1 MDGEIYA
8 VRAKP
13 RSQRH
18 SRNGFPKRSEE
29 NLLTTKKE
37 EKGMAKTFDELMK
50 QYGHTKIGAADMALG
65 RDNPGALETI
75 LKERQNWANATTQEE
90 KTAAHNR
97 AENIRK
103 AYGSYSGAA
112 DGMQGKYSPTYVKP
126 NKAAENSNV
135 DALFNKFN
143 EAYKNPAPTWTPRY
157 EAEIQGL
164 LSDISNRKGFSYDMN
179 EDPMYQQYRDQYIR
193 EGKRAMKDTA
203 AQTAALTGGY
213 GSTYGAIAAQ
223 QGYDN
228 YLVALNDRVPQ
239 LEQMAYG
246 RYTDEL
252 ADKYNQLGAYQ
263 TEENRLYGQYMDAL
277 GQHNTDRNF
286 AFGSMQ
292 AAMSQNNYENEFDR
306 NLFESDRS
314 YGLTEEQ
321 WNFQQQQQ
329 AIENALSTGD
339 YSKLK
344 ELGFDTSYLKYMQDM
359 EKAQAALTLQQ
370 KQLAMA
376 GTSSSGNG
384 GRRSSGGSTSKSKA
398 KTKTKTSSAPTG
410 SGGSSGSTTGAN
422 GYNQLLAL
430 YRLHGNS
437 TMFNTLASQL
447 IQKGKVSEAEYN
459 KLKQQIDAG
468 RLKSNSTKG
477 LLR

>member
-1 MDGEIYA
+1 ME
-8 VRAKP
+8 
-13 RSQRH
+13 
-18 SRNGFPKRSEE
+18 
-29 NLLTTKKE
+29 
-37 EKGMAKTFDELMK
+37 
-50 QYGHTKIGAADMALG
+50 QYGNTKISSADLALG
-65 RDNPGALETI
+65 RNNPGALETI
-75 LKERQNWANATTQEE
+75 LKERQNWANATTPEE
-90 KTAAHNR
+90 KTTAHNR
-97 AENIRK
+97 ADNIRN
-103 AYGSYSGAA
+103 AYGNYSGGA
-112 DGMQGKYSPTYVKP
+112 DGMKGQYSPTYVKP

-157 EAEIQGL
+157 EAEIQGI

-179 EDPMYQQYRDQYIR
+179 EDPIYQQYRDQYVR
-193 EGKRAMKDTA
+193 EGQRAMKDTA

-228 YLVALNDRVPQ
+228 YLAGLNDRVPQ

-277 GQHNTDRNF
+277 GQYNTDRNF

-292 AAMSQNNYENEFDR
+292 AAMDQNNHENEFDR
-306 NLFESDRS
+306 SLFESDRN

-321 WNFQQQQQ
+321 WKFQQQQQ

-339 YSKLK
+339 YSKLQ
-344 ELGFDTSYLKYMQDM
+344 ELGFDISYLKYMQDM

-376 GTSSSGNG
+376 GRT
-384 GRRSSGGSTSKSKA
+384 SGGSKSKS
-398 KTKTKTSSAPTG
+398 KTKTKTKTETTGKPTADG
-410 SGGSSGSTTGAN
+410 GSTTSAN

-430 YRLHGNS
+430 YKLHGNS

>member
-1 MDGEIYA
+1 
-8 VRAKP
+8 
-13 RSQRH
+13 
-18 SRNGFPKRSEE
+18 
-29 NLLTTKKE
+29 
-37 EKGMAKTFDELMK
+37 MAKSFEELMEL
-50 QYGHTKIGAADMALG
+50 YGSNKIGNADMALG

-75 LKERQNWANATTQEE
+75 LKERQNWATATTQEE

-179 EDPMYQQYRDQYIR
+179 EDKMYQQYRDQYIR
-193 EGKRAMKDTA
+193 EGKRAMEDTA

-228 YLVALNDRVPQ
+228 YLAALNDRVPQ

-277 GQHNTDRNF
+277 GQYNTDRNF
-286 AFGSMQ
+286 AYNSMQ
-292 AAMSQNNYENEFDR
+292 QAMSQNNYENEFDR

-344 ELGFDTSYLKYMQDM
+344 ELGFDISYLKYMQDM

-376 GTSSSGNG
+376 GRTSGGSSG

>member
-1 MDGEIYA
+1 
-8 VRAKP
+8 
-13 RSQRH
+13 
-18 SRNGFPKRSEE
+18 
-29 NLLTTKKE
+29 
-37 EKGMAKTFDELMK
+37 MAKSFEELMEL
-50 QYGHTKIGAADMALG
+50 YGSNKIGNADMALG
-65 RDNPGALETI
+65 RNNPGALETI

-103 AYGSYSGAA
+103 AYGSYSGGG
-112 DGMQGKYSPTYVKP
+112 DGMKGQYSPTYVKP

-164 LSDISNRKGFSYDMN
+164 LSDISNRKGFSYNMN
-179 EDPMYQQYRDQYIR
+179 EDPMYQQYRDQYVR
-193 EGKRAMKDTA
+193 EGQRAMKDTA

-228 YLVALNDRVPQ
+228 YLAGLNDRVPQ

-263 TEENRLYGQYMDAL
+263 AEENRLYGQYMDAL
-277 GQHNTDRNF
+277 GQYNTDRNF

-292 AAMSQNNYENEFDR
+292 AAMDQNNHENEFDR
-306 NLFESDRS
+306 SLFESDRN

-321 WNFQQQQQ
+321 WKFQQQQQ

-344 ELGFDTSYLKYMQDM
+344 ELGFDISYLKYMQDM

-376 GTSSSGNG
+376 G
-384 GRRSSGGSTSKSKA
+384 RASGGSKSKS
-398 KTKTKTSSAPTG
+398 KTKTKTKTKTESTGKPTVDG
-410 SGGSSGSTTGAN
+410 DSGSTTGAN

>member
-1 MDGEIYA
+1 
-8 VRAKP
+8 
-13 RSQRH
+13 
-18 SRNGFPKRSEE
+18 
-29 NLLTTKKE
+29 
-37 EKGMAKTFDELMK
+37 MAKSFEELMEL
-50 QYGHTKIGAADMALG
+50 YGSNKIGNADMALG
-65 RDNPGALETI
+65 RNNPGALETI

-103 AYGSYSGAA
+103 AYGSYSGGG
-112 DGMQGKYSPTYVKP
+112 DGMKGQYSPTYVKP

-143 EAYKNPAPTWTPRY
+143 EAYKNHAPTWTPRY

-179 EDPMYQQYRDQYIR
+179 EDKMYQQYRDQYIR
-193 EGKRAMKDTA
+193 EGQRAMKDTA

-228 YLVALNDRVPQ
+228 YLAALNDRVPQ

-277 GQHNTDRNF
+277 GQYNTDRSF

-292 AAMSQNNYENEFDR
+292 AAMDQNNHENEFDR
-306 NLFESDRS
+306 SLFESDRN

-321 WNFQQQQQ
+321 WKFQQQQQ

-344 ELGFDTSYLKYMQDM
+344 ELGFDISYLKYMQDM

-376 GTSSSGNG
+376 GRTSGS
-384 GRRSSGGSTSKSKA
+384 SSGGSKSKS
-398 KTKTKTSSAPTG
+398 KTKTKTKTESTSKPTVDG
-410 SGGSSGSTTGAN
+410 DSGSTTGAN

>member
-1 MDGEIYA
+1 
-8 VRAKP
+8 
-13 RSQRH
+13 
-18 SRNGFPKRSEE
+18 
-29 NLLTTKKE
+29 
-37 EKGMAKTFDELMK
+37 MAKSFEELMEL
-50 QYGHTKIGAADMALG
+50 YGSNKIGNADMALG
-65 RDNPGALETI
+65 RNNPGALETI

-179 EDPMYQQYRDQYIR
+179 EDQMYQQYRDQYIR

-228 YLVALNDRVPQ
+228 YLAGLNDRVPQ

-277 GQHNTDRNF
+277 GQYNTDRNF

-292 AAMSQNNYENEFDR
+292 AAMDQNNHENEFDR
-306 NLFESDRS
+306 SLFESDRN

-321 WNFQQQQQ
+321 WKFQQQQQ

-344 ELGFDTSYLKYMQDM
+344 ELGFDISYLKYMQDM

-376 GTSSSGNG
+376 GRT
-384 GRRSSGGSTSKSKA
+384 
-398 KTKTKTSSAPTG
+398 
-410 SGGSSGSTTGAN
+410 SGGSSGGGKKSKKKVDNSGGGGDNDNNNNTNNQGGTPTKTTNGYTALILNYKLFGDSKNFEKKVNELYAN
-422 GYNQLLAL
+422 GSVTDADYEK
-430 YRLHGNS
+430 
-437 TMFNTLASQL
+437 F
-447 IQKGKVSEAEYN
+447 
-459 KLKQQIDAG
+459 LKNRSKWGDE
-468 RLKSNSTKG
+468 KEKKPKTKWV
-477 LLR
+477 

>member
-1 MDGEIYA
+1 
-8 VRAKP
+8 
-13 RSQRH
+13 
-18 SRNGFPKRSEE
+18 
-29 NLLTTKKE
+29 
-37 EKGMAKTFDELMK
+37 MAKSFEELMEL
-50 QYGHTKIGAADMALG
+50 YGSNKIGNADMALG
-65 RDNPGALETI
+65 RNNPGALETI

-103 AYGSYSGAA
+103 AYGSYSGGG
-112 DGMQGKYSPTYVKP
+112 DGMKGQYSPTYVKP

-157 EAEIQGL
+157 EAEIQGI
-164 LSDISNRKGFSYDMN
+164 LSDISNRKGFSYK
-179 EDPMYQQYRDQYIR
+179 MYQQYRDQYIR
-193 EGKRAMKDTA
+193 EGQRAMKDTA

-228 YLVALNDRVPQ
+228 YLAALNDRVPQ

-277 GQHNTDRNF
+277 GQYNTDRNF
-286 AFGSMQ
+286 AFNSMQ
-292 AAMSQNNYENEFDR
+292 QAMSQNNYENEFDR

-321 WNFQQQQQ
+321 WKFQQQQQ

-359 EKAQAALTLQQ
+359 EKAQAALMLQQ

-376 GTSSSGNG
+376 GSGSGGSSG
-384 GRRSSGGSTSKSKA
+384 GRSSSGGSKSKSK
-398 KTKTKTSSAPTG
+398 KKTRTKTESTGKPTVDG
-410 SGGSSGSTTGAN
+410 DSGSTTGAN

>member
-1 MDGEIYA
+1 
-8 VRAKP
+8 
-13 RSQRH
+13 
-18 SRNGFPKRSEE
+18 
-29 NLLTTKKE
+29 
-37 EKGMAKTFDELMK
+37 MAKSFEELMEL
-50 QYGHTKIGAADMALG
+50 YGSNKIGNADMALG
-65 RDNPGALETI
+65 RNNPGALETI

-103 AYGSYSGAA
+103 AYGSYSGGG
-112 DGMQGKYSPTYVKP
+112 DGMKGQYSPTYVKP

-164 LSDISNRKGFSYDMN
+164 LSDISNRKGFSYNMN
-179 EDPMYQQYRDQYIR
+179 EDKMYQQYRDQYIR
-193 EGKRAMKDTA
+193 EGQRAMKDTA

-228 YLVALNDRVPQ
+228 YLAALNDRVPQ

-277 GQHNTDRNF
+277 GQYNTDRNF

-292 AAMSQNNYENEFDR
+292 AAMDQNNHENEFDR
-306 NLFESDRS
+306 SLFESDRN

-321 WNFQQQQQ
+321 WKFQQQQQ

-376 GTSSSGNG
+376 GTSSGGNG

-410 SGGSSGSTTGAN
+410 SGGSSGSTSAN

-468 RLKSNSTKG
+468 VLKSNSAKG

>member
-1 MDGEIYA
+1 
-8 VRAKP
+8 
-13 RSQRH
+13 
-18 SRNGFPKRSEE
+18 
-29 NLLTTKKE
+29 
-37 EKGMAKTFDELMK
+37 MAKSFEELMEL
-50 QYGHTKIGAADMALG
+50 YGSNKIGNADMALG
-65 RDNPGALETI
+65 RNNPGALETI

-97 AENIRK
+97 ADNMRI
-103 AYGSYSGAA
+103 AYGKYSGGA

-164 LSDISNRKGFSYDMN
+164 LSDISNRKGFSYNMN
-179 EDPMYQQYRDQYIR
+179 EDKMYQQYRGQYIR
-193 EGKRAMKDTA
+193 EGKRAMEDTA

-228 YLVALNDRVPQ
+228 YLAALNDRVPQ

-277 GQHNTDRNF
+277 GQYNTDRNF

-292 AAMSQNNYENEFDR
+292 AAMDQNNHENEFDR
-306 NLFESDRS
+306 SLFESDRS

-321 WNFQQQQQ
+321 WKFQQQQQ

-344 ELGFDTSYLKYMQDM
+344 ELGFDISYLKYMQDM

-398 KTKTKTSSAPTG
+398 KTKTSSAPTG
-410 SGGSSGSTTGAN
+410 SGGSSGSTSAN

>member
-1 MDGEIYA
+1 
-8 VRAKP
+8 
-13 RSQRH
+13 
-18 SRNGFPKRSEE
+18 
-29 NLLTTKKE
+29 
-37 EKGMAKTFDELMK
+37 MAKSFEELME
-50 QYGHTKIGAADMALG
+50 QYGNTKISSADLALG
-65 RDNPGALETI
+65 RNNPGALETI

-103 AYGSYSGAA
+103 AYGSYSGGG
-112 DGMQGKYSPTYVKP
+112 DGMKGQYSPTYVKP

-164 LSDISNRKGFSYDMN
+164 LSDISNRKGFSYNMN
-179 EDPMYQQYRDQYIR
+179 EDPIYQQYRDQYVR
-193 EGKRAMKDTA
+193 EGQRAMKDTV

-228 YLVALNDRVPQ
+228 YLAGLNDVVPQ
-239 LEQMAYG
+239 LEQQAYG

-277 GQHNTDRNF
+277 GQYNTDRNF

-292 AAMSQNNYENEFDR
+292 AAMDQNNYENEFDR
-306 NLFESDRS
+306 NLFESDRN

-321 WNFQQQQQ
+321 WKFQQQQQ

-376 GTSSSGNG
+376 GSTSSGSSGRSSSG
-384 GRRSSGGSTSKSKA
+384 RSSSGGSKSKS
-398 KTKTKTSSAPTG
+398 KTKTKTE
-410 SGGSSGSTTGAN
+410 TTGKPTADGGGTTSAN

-430 YRLHGNS
+430 YKLHGNS

>member
-1 MDGEIYA
+1 
-8 VRAKP
+8 
-13 RSQRH
+13 
-18 SRNGFPKRSEE
+18 
-29 NLLTTKKE
+29 
-37 EKGMAKTFDELMK
+37 MAKSFEELMEL
-50 QYGHTKIGAADMALG
+50 YGSNKIGNADMALG
-65 RDNPGALETI
+65 RNNPGALETI

-103 AYGSYSGAA
+103 AYGSYSGGG
-112 DGMQGKYSPTYVKP
+112 DGMKGQYSPTYVKP

-164 LSDISNRKGFSYDMN
+164 LSDISNRKGFSYNMN

-193 EGKRAMKDTA
+193 EGQRATKDTA

-213 GSTYGAIAAQ
+213 GSTYGAIAVQ

-228 YLVALNDRVPQ
+228 YLAGLNDRVPQ

-277 GQHNTDRNF
+277 GQYNTDRNF

-292 AAMSQNNYENEFDR
+292 AAMDQNNYENEFDR
-306 NLFESDRS
+306 NLFESDRN

-321 WNFQQQQQ
+321 WKFQQQQQ

-344 ELGFDTSYLKYMQDM
+344 ELGFDISYLKYMQDM

-376 GTSSSGNG
+376 GSTSSGSSGRSSSG
-384 GRRSSGGSTSKSKA
+384 RSSSGGSKSKSKS
-398 KTKTKTSSAPTG
+398 KTKTKTESTGKPTVDG
-410 SGGSSGSTTGAN
+410 DSGSTTSAN

>member
-1 MDGEIYA
+1 
-8 VRAKP
+8 
-13 RSQRH
+13 
-18 SRNGFPKRSEE
+18 
-29 NLLTTKKE
+29 
-37 EKGMAKTFDELMK
+37 MAKSFEELMEL
-50 QYGHTKIGAADMALG
+50 YGSNKIGNADMALG
-65 RDNPGALETI
+65 RNNPGALETI

-103 AYGSYSGAA
+103 AYGSYSGGG
-112 DGMQGKYSPTYVKP
+112 DGMKGQYSPTYVKP

-164 LSDISNRKGFSYDMN
+164 LSDISNRKGFSYNMN

-193 EGKRAMKDTA
+193 EGQRAMKDTA

-228 YLVALNDRVPQ
+228 YLAGLNDVVPQ
-239 LEQMAYG
+239 LEQQAYG

-277 GQHNTDRNF
+277 GQYNTDRNF

-292 AAMSQNNYENEFDR
+292 AAMDQNNHENEFDR
-306 NLFESDRS
+306 SLFESDRN

-321 WNFQQQQQ
+321 WKFQQQQQ

-344 ELGFDTSYLKYMQDM
+344 ELGFDISYLKYMQDM

-376 GTSSSGNG
+376 GSGSGSSGKSSKKKV
-384 GRRSSGGSTSKSKA
+384 SSGGGNDNNNSNNNNNSQGGTPA
-398 KTKTKTSSAPTG
+398 KTTNGYTMLAMNYKLYGDSKNFEKKVNELY
-410 SGGSSGSTTGAN
+410 AN
-422 GYNQLLAL
+422 GSVTDADYEKFLKNRSKL
-430 YRLHGNS
+430 GDGKEKNPN
-437 TMFNTLASQL
+437 F
-447 IQKGKVSEAEYN
+447 KGF
-459 KLKQQIDAG
+459 
-468 RLKSNSTKG
+468 
-477 LLR
+477 

>member
-1 MDGEIYA
+1 
-8 VRAKP
+8 
-13 RSQRH
+13 
-18 SRNGFPKRSEE
+18 
-29 NLLTTKKE
+29 
-37 EKGMAKTFDELMK
+37 MAKSFEELMDL
-50 QYGHTKIGAADMALG
+50 YGNNKIGNADMALG
-65 RDNPGALETI
+65 RNNPGALESI
-75 LKERQNWANATTQEE
+75 LKERQNWANATTKEE

-97 AENIRK
+97 AENIRS
-103 AYGSYSGAA
+103 AYGQYSGGV
-112 DGMQGKYSPTYVKP
+112 DGMEGKYNPTYVKP

-143 EAYKNPAPTWTPRY
+143 EVYKNPAPTWTPRY

-179 EDPMYQQYRDQYIR
+179 EDKMYQQYRDQYIR
-193 EGKRAMKDTA
+193 EGQRAMKDTA
-203 AQTAALTGGY
+203 MQTAALTGGY

-223 QGYDN
+223 QSYDN
-228 YLVALNDRVPQ
+228 YLAGLNDVVPQ
-239 LEQMAYG
+239 LEQQAYG

-252 ADKYNQLGAYQ
+252 ANKYNQLGAYQ

-277 GQHNTDRNF
+277 GQYNTDRNF

-292 AAMSQNNYENEFDR
+292 AAMDQNNYENEFDR
-306 NLFESDRS
+306 NLFESDRN

-321 WNFQQQQQ
+321 WKFQQQQQ

-376 GTSSSGNG
+376 GSGSSGKSSSG
-384 GRRSSGGSTSKSKA
+384 SSES
-398 KTKTKTSSAPTG
+398 KTKTKTKTETTDKPTADG
-410 SGGSSGSTTGAN
+410 DSGSTTSAN

-437 TMFNTLASQL
+437 TMFNTLASHL
-447 IQKGKVSEAEYN
+447 IQRGKVSEAEYN

>member
-1 MDGEIYA
+1 
-8 VRAKP
+8 
-13 RSQRH
+13 
-18 SRNGFPKRSEE
+18 
-29 NLLTTKKE
+29 
-37 EKGMAKTFDELMK
+37 MAKSFEELMEL
-50 QYGHTKIGAADMALG
+50 YGSNKIGNADMALG
-65 RDNPGALETI
+65 RNNPGALETI

-103 AYGSYSGAA
+103 AYGSYSGGG
-112 DGMQGKYSPTYVKP
+112 DGMKGQYSPTYVKP

-157 EAEIQGL
+157 EAEIQGI

-179 EDPMYQQYRDQYIR
+179 EDKMYQQYRDQYIR
-193 EGKRAMKDTA
+193 EGKRAMEDTA

-213 GSTYGAIAAQ
+213 GSTYGVAAAQ

-228 YLVALNDRVPQ
+228 YLAGLNNMVPQ
-239 LEQMAYG
+239 LEQRAYG

-263 TEENRLYGQYMDAL
+263 TEENRLYGQYLDAL

-306 NLFESDRS
+306 NLFESDRN

-321 WNFQQQQQ
+321 WKFQQQQQ
-329 AIENALSTGD
+329 EIENALSTGD

-344 ELGFDTSYLKYMQDM
+344 ELGFDTNYLKYMQDM

-376 GTSSSGNG
+376 GTSSGGNG

-410 SGGSSGSTTGAN
+410 SGGSSGSTSAN

>member
-1 MDGEIYA
+1 
-8 VRAKP
+8 
-13 RSQRH
+13 
-18 SRNGFPKRSEE
+18 
-29 NLLTTKKE
+29 
-37 EKGMAKTFDELMK
+37 MAKSFEELMEL
-50 QYGHTKIGAADMALG
+50 YGSNKIGNADMALG
-65 RDNPGALETI
+65 RNNPGALETI
-75 LKERQNWANATTQEE
+75 LKERQNWANATTPEE
-90 KTAAHNR
+90 KNVAHNR

-103 AYGSYSGAA
+103 AYGSYSGGG
-112 DGMQGKYSPTYVKP
+112 DGMKGQYSPTYVKP

-157 EAEIQGL
+157 EAEIQGI

-179 EDPMYQQYRDQYIR
+179 EDKMYQQYRDQYIR
-193 EGKRAMKDTA
+193 EGQRVMKDTE

-228 YLVALNDRVPQ
+228 YLAGLNDVVPQ
-239 LEQMAYG
+239 LEQQAYG

-277 GQHNTDRNF
+277 GQYNTDRNF

-292 AAMSQNNYENEFDR
+292 QAMSQNNYENEFDR
-306 NLFESDRS
+306 SLFESDRN

-321 WNFQQQQQ
+321 WKFQQQQQ

-344 ELGFDTSYLKYMQDM
+344 ELGFDISYLKYMQDM

-376 GTSSSGNG
+376 GTSSGG
-384 GRRSSGGSTSKSKA
+384 GRSGGGKKSK
-398 KTKTKTSSAPTG
+398 KKVDKDKDLPEQTLTVTNRDN
-410 SGGSSGSTTGAN
+410 GAAFYVP
-422 GYNQLLAL
+422 GLRWVSYAELDEQVKKGTVKEVVD
-430 YRLHGNS
+430 GN
-437 TMFNTLASQL
+437 
-447 IQKGKVSEAEYN
+447 KVSYR
-459 KLKQQIDAG
+459 KVW
-468 RLKSNSTKG
+468 
-477 LLR
+477 

>member
-1 MDGEIYA
+1 
-8 VRAKP
+8 
-13 RSQRH
+13 
-18 SRNGFPKRSEE
+18 
-29 NLLTTKKE
+29 
-37 EKGMAKTFDELMK
+37 MAKSFEELMEL
-50 QYGHTKIGAADMALG
+50 YGSNKIGNADMALG
-65 RDNPGALETI
+65 RNNPGALETI

-97 AENIRK
+97 ADNMRI
-103 AYGSYSGAA
+103 AYGKYSGGA

-164 LSDISNRKGFSYDMN
+164 LSDISNRKGFSYNMN
-179 EDPMYQQYRDQYIR
+179 EDKMYQQYRGQYIR
-193 EGKRAMKDTA
+193 EGKRAMEDTA

-228 YLVALNDRVPQ
+228 YLAALNDRVPQ

-277 GQHNTDRNF
+277 GQYNTDRNF

-292 AAMSQNNYENEFDR
+292 AAMDQNNHENEFDR
-306 NLFESDRS
+306 SLFESDRS

-321 WNFQQQQQ
+321 WKFQQQQQ

-344 ELGFDTSYLKYMQDM
+344 ELGFDISYLKYMQDM

-384 GRRSSGGSTSKSKA
+384 GRRSSGGSTSIS

-410 SGGSSGSTTGAN
+410 SGGSSGSTSAN

>member
-1 MDGEIYA
+1 
-8 VRAKP
+8 
-13 RSQRH
+13 
-18 SRNGFPKRSEE
+18 
-29 NLLTTKKE
+29 
-37 EKGMAKTFDELMK
+37 MAKTFDELMK

-112 DGMQGKYSPTYVKP
+112 DGMKGKYSPTYVKP
-126 NKAAENSNV
+126 SGAAENSNV

-157 EAEIQGL
+157 EAEIQGI

-179 EDPMYQQYRDQYIR
+179 EDKMYQQYRDQYIR
-193 EGKRAMKDTA
+193 EGQRAMKDTA

-213 GSTYGAIAAQ
+213 GSSYGAIAAQ

-228 YLVALNDRVPQ
+228 YLEGLNDRVPQ
-239 LEQMAYG
+239 MEQMAYG
-246 RYTDEL
+246 RYMDDL

-263 TEENRLYGQYMDAL
+263 AEENRLYGQYLDAL

-292 AAMSQNNYENEFDR
+292 AAMGQNNYENEFNR
-306 NLFESDRS
+306 NLYESDRD

-321 WNFQQQQQ
+321 WKFQQEQA
-329 AIENALSTGD
+329 AIENALATGD

-344 ELGFDTSYLKYMQDM
+344 AMGFDISYLKYMQDL

-370 KQLAMA
+370 KQLTAA
-376 GTSSSGNG
+376 GG
-384 GRRSSGGSTSKSKA
+384 GRSGGGRSGGRTSGGNKSKSKK
-398 KTKTKTSSAPTG
+398 KTEKETVKPTVE
-410 SGGSSGSTTGAN
+410 TRNVN
-422 GYNQLLAL
+422 GYNQLMAL
-430 YRLHGNS
+430 YRMHGNS

-447 IQKGKVSEAEYN
+447 IQNGKVSEEEYN
-459 KLKQQIDAG
+459 KLKRQIEAG
-468 RLKSNSTKG
+468 TLKSNRTKG

>member
-1 MDGEIYA
+1 
-8 VRAKP
+8 
-13 RSQRH
+13 
-18 SRNGFPKRSEE
+18 
-29 NLLTTKKE
+29 
-37 EKGMAKTFDELMK
+37 MAKSFEELMEL
-50 QYGHTKIGAADMALG
+50 YGSNKIGNADMALG
-65 RDNPGALETI
+65 RNNPGALETI

-103 AYGSYSGAA
+103 AYGSYSGGG
-112 DGMQGKYSPTYVKP
+112 DGMKGQYSPTYVKP

-164 LSDISNRKGFSYDMN
+164 LSDISNRKGFSYNMN

-228 YLVALNDRVPQ
+228 YLAGLNDRVPQ

-277 GQHNTDRNF
+277 GQYNTDRNF

-292 AAMSQNNYENEFDR
+292 AAMDQNNHENEFDR
-306 NLFESDRS
+306 NLFESDRN

-321 WNFQQQQQ
+321 WKFQQQQQ

-344 ELGFDTSYLKYMQDM
+344 ELGFDISYLKYMQDM

-370 KQLAMA
+370 KQIAAA
-376 GTSSSGNG
+376 GG
-384 GRRSSGGSTSKSKA
+384 
-398 KTKTKTSSAPTG
+398 G
-410 SGGSSGSTTGAN
+410 SGGGKKSKKKVDKDKDLPEQTLTVTNRDNGAAFYVP
-422 GYNQLLAL
+422 GLRWVSYAELDEKVKKGTVKEVVD
-430 YRLHGNS
+430 GN
-437 TMFNTLASQL
+437 
-447 IQKGKVSEAEYN
+447 KVSYR
-459 KLKQQIDAG
+459 KVW
-468 RLKSNSTKG
+468 
-477 LLR
+477 

>member
-1 MDGEIYA
+1 
-8 VRAKP
+8 
-13 RSQRH
+13 
-18 SRNGFPKRSEE
+18 
-29 NLLTTKKE
+29 
-37 EKGMAKTFDELMK
+37 MAKTFDELMK

-97 AENIRK
+97 ADNMRI
-103 AYGSYSGAA
+103 AYGKYSGGA
-112 DGMQGKYSPTYVKP
+112 DGMKGKYSPTYVKP

-143 EAYKNPAPTWTPRY
+143 EAYKNPAPTWTPKY
-157 EAEIQGL
+157 EAEIQGI

-179 EDPMYQQYRDQYIR
+179 EDKMYQQYRDQYIR
-193 EGKRAMKDTA
+193 EGQRAMEDTA

-228 YLVALNDRVPQ
+228 YLAGLNDRVPQ

-277 GQHNTDRNF
+277 GQYNTDRNF
-286 AFGSMQ
+286 AFNSMQ
-292 AAMSQNNYENEFDR
+292 QAMSQNNYENEFDR

-321 WNFQQQQQ
+321 WKFQQQQQ

-344 ELGFDTSYLKYMQDM
+344 ELGFDISYLKYMQDM
-359 EKAQAALTLQQ
+359 EKAQAALMLQQ

-376 GTSSSGNG
+376 GRT
-384 GRRSSGGSTSKSKA
+384 
-398 KTKTKTSSAPTG
+398 
-410 SGGSSGSTTGAN
+410 SGGSSGGGKKSKKKVDNSGGGGDNDNNNNTNNQGGTPTKTTN
-422 GYNQLLAL
+422 GYTAL
-430 YRLHGNS
+430 ILNYKLFGDSKN
-437 TMFNTLASQL
+437 FDKKVDELYASGSVTDADYEKFL
-447 IQKGKVSEAEYN
+447 KNRSKWGDGKE
-459 KLKQQIDAG
+459 KKP
-468 RLKSNSTKG
+468 KTKWV
-477 LLR
+477 

>member
-1 MDGEIYA
+1 
-8 VRAKP
+8 
-13 RSQRH
+13 
-18 SRNGFPKRSEE
+18 
-29 NLLTTKKE
+29 
-37 EKGMAKTFDELMK
+37 MAKTFDELMK

-103 AYGSYSGAA
+103 AYGSYSGGG
-112 DGMQGKYSPTYVKP
+112 DGMKGQYSPTYVKP

-157 EAEIQGL
+157 EAEIQGI

-179 EDPMYQQYRDQYIR
+179 EDKMYQQYRDQYIR
-193 EGKRAMKDTA
+193 EGQRAMKDTA

-228 YLVALNDRVPQ
+228 YLAGLNDRVPQ

-277 GQHNTDRNF
+277 GQYNTDRNF

-292 AAMSQNNYENEFDR
+292 AAMDQNNHENEFDR
-306 NLFESDRS
+306 SLFESDRN

-321 WNFQQQQQ
+321 WKFQQQQQ

-344 ELGFDTSYLKYMQDM
+344 ELGFDISYLKYMQDM
-359 EKAQAALTLQQ
+359 EKAQAALMLQQ

-376 GTSSSGNG
+376 GRT
-384 GRRSSGGSTSKSKA
+384 
-398 KTKTKTSSAPTG
+398 
-410 SGGSSGSTTGAN
+410 SGGSSGGGKKSKKKVDNSGGGGDNDNNNNTNNQGGTPTKTTNGYTALILNYKLFGDSKNFEKKVNELYAN
-422 GYNQLLAL
+422 GSVTDADYEK
-430 YRLHGNS
+430 
-437 TMFNTLASQL
+437 F
-447 IQKGKVSEAEYN
+447 
-459 KLKQQIDAG
+459 LKNRSKWGDE
-468 RLKSNSTKG
+468 KEKKPKTKWV
-477 LLR
+477 

>member
-1 MDGEIYA
+1 
-8 VRAKP
+8 
-13 RSQRH
+13 
-18 SRNGFPKRSEE
+18 
-29 NLLTTKKE
+29 
-37 EKGMAKTFDELMK
+37 MAKSFEELMEL
-50 QYGHTKIGAADMALG
+50 YGSNKIGNADMALG
-65 RDNPGALETI
+65 RNNPGALETI

-112 DGMQGKYSPTYVKP
+112 DGMKGKYSPTYVKP

-164 LSDISNRKGFSYDMN
+164 LSDISNRKGFSYNMN
-179 EDPMYQQYRDQYIR
+179 EDKMYQQYRDQYIR
-193 EGKRAMKDTA
+193 EGQRAMKDTA

-228 YLVALNDRVPQ
+228 YLAALNDRVPQ

-370 KQLAMA
+370 KQLAMT

-398 KTKTKTSSAPTG
+398 KTKTKT
-410 SGGSSGSTTGAN
+410 SSGSTTGAN

-468 RLKSNSTKG
+468 RLKSNYTKG

>member
-1 MDGEIYA
+1 
-8 VRAKP
+8 
-13 RSQRH
+13 
-18 SRNGFPKRSEE
+18 
-29 NLLTTKKE
+29 
-37 EKGMAKTFDELMK
+37 MAKSFEELMEL
-50 QYGHTKIGAADMALG
+50 YGSNKIGNADMALG
-65 RDNPGALETI
+65 RNNPGALETI

-179 EDPMYQQYRDQYIR
+179 EDKMYQQYRDQYIR
-193 EGKRAMKDTA
+193 EGQRAMKDTA

-228 YLVALNDRVPQ
+228 YLAALNDRVPQ

-277 GQHNTDRNF
+277 GQYNTDRSF

-292 AAMSQNNYENEFDR
+292 AAMDQNNHENEFDR
-306 NLFESDRS
+306 SLFESDRN

-321 WNFQQQQQ
+321 WKFQQQQQ

-344 ELGFDTSYLKYMQDM
+344 ELGFDISYLKYMQDM
-359 EKAQAALTLQQ
+359 EKAQAALMLQQ

-376 GTSSSGNG
+376 GRT
-384 GRRSSGGSTSKSKA
+384 SGGSKSKSK
-398 KTKTKTSSAPTG
+398 TKTRTKTESTGKPTVDG
-410 SGGSSGSTTGAN
+410 DSGSTTGAN

>member
-1 MDGEIYA
+1 
-8 VRAKP
+8 
-13 RSQRH
+13 
-18 SRNGFPKRSEE
+18 
-29 NLLTTKKE
+29 
-37 EKGMAKTFDELMK
+37 MAKSFEELMEL
-50 QYGHTKIGAADMALG
+50 YGSNKIGNADIALG
-65 RDNPGALETI
+65 RNNPGALETI

-97 AENIRK
+97 AENIRN
-103 AYGSYSGAA
+103 AYGNYSGGG
-112 DGMQGKYSPTYVKP
+112 DGMKGQYSPTYVKP
-126 NKAAENSNV
+126 SAAANNSNV

-157 EAEIQGL
+157 EAEIKGL

-228 YLVALNDRVPQ
+228 YLAGLNDRVPQ

-277 GQHNTDRNF
+277 GQYNTDRNF
-286 AFGSMQ
+286 VFGSMQ
-292 AAMSQNNYENEFDR
+292 AAMDQNNHENEFDR
-306 NLFESDRS
+306 SLFESDRN

-321 WNFQQQQQ
+321 WKFQQQQQ

-344 ELGFDTSYLKYMQDM
+344 ELGFDISYLKYMQDM

-376 GTSSSGNG
+376 GSGSG
-384 GRRSSGGSTSKSKA
+384 KKKVSSGGDNDNNNSNNNNNSQGGTP
-398 KTKTKTSSAPTG
+398 TKTTNGYTALILNYKLFGDSKNFEKKVNELY
-410 SGGSSGSTTGAN
+410 AN
-422 GYNQLLAL
+422 GSVTDADYEKFLKN
-430 YRLHGNS
+430 RSKFGDGKEKNPS
-437 TMFNTLASQL
+437 F
-447 IQKGKVSEAEYN
+447 KGF
-459 KLKQQIDAG
+459 
-468 RLKSNSTKG
+468 
-477 LLR
+477 

>member
-1 MDGEIYA
+1 
-8 VRAKP
+8 
-13 RSQRH
+13 
-18 SRNGFPKRSEE
+18 
-29 NLLTTKKE
+29 
-37 EKGMAKTFDELMK
+37 MAKSFEELMEL
-50 QYGHTKIGAADMALG
+50 YGSNKIGNADMALG
-65 RDNPGALETI
+65 RNNPGALETI
-75 LKERQNWANATTQEE
+75 LKERQNWANATTPEE
-90 KTAAHNR
+90 KNVAHNR

-103 AYGSYSGAA
+103 AYGSYSGGG
-112 DGMQGKYSPTYVKP
+112 DGMKGQYSPTYVKP

-164 LSDISNRKGFSYDMN
+164 LSDISNRKGFSYNMN

-193 EGKRAMKDTA
+193 EGQRATKDTA

-228 YLVALNDRVPQ
+228 YLAGLNDRVPQ

-277 GQHNTDRNF
+277 GQYNTDRNF

-292 AAMSQNNYENEFDR
+292 AAMDQNNHENEFDR
-306 NLFESDRS
+306 SLFESDRN

-321 WNFQQQQQ
+321 WKFQQQQQ

-344 ELGFDTSYLKYMQDM
+344 ELGFDISYLKYMQDM

-376 GTSSSGNG
+376 GTSSGGNG
-384 GRRSSGGSTSKSKA
+384 GGKKSKKKIDNSGGGGDNDNNNNNNNQGGTPTKTTNGYTALILNYKLFGDSKNFEKKVNELYANGSVTDADYEKFLKNRSKWGDGKEKKP
-398 KTKTKTSSAPTG
+398 KTKW
-410 SGGSSGSTTGAN
+410 
-422 GYNQLLAL
+422 
-430 YRLHGNS
+430 
-437 TMFNTLASQL
+437 
-447 IQKGKVSEAEYN
+447 V
-459 KLKQQIDAG
+459 
-468 RLKSNSTKG
+468 
-477 LLR
+477 

>member
-1 MDGEIYA
+1 
-8 VRAKP
+8 
-13 RSQRH
+13 
-18 SRNGFPKRSEE
+18 
-29 NLLTTKKE
+29 
-37 EKGMAKTFDELMK
+37 MAKSFEELMEL
-50 QYGHTKIGAADMALG
+50 YGSNKIGNADMALG

-75 LKERQNWANATTQEE
+75 LKGRQNWANATTQEE

-103 AYGSYSGAA
+103 AYGSYSGGG
-112 DGMQGKYSPTYVKP
+112 DGMKGQYSPTYVKP

-179 EDPMYQQYRDQYIR
+179 EDKMYQQYRDQYIR
-193 EGKRAMKDTA
+193 EGQRAMKDTA

-228 YLVALNDRVPQ
+228 YLAGLNDRVPQ

-277 GQHNTDRNF
+277 GQYNTDRNF

-292 AAMSQNNYENEFDR
+292 AAMDQNNHENEFDR
-306 NLFESDRS
+306 SLFESDRN

-321 WNFQQQQQ
+321 WKFQQQQQ

-344 ELGFDTSYLKYMQDM
+344 ELGFDISYLKYMQDM
-359 EKAQAALTLQQ
+359 EKAQAALMLQQ

-376 GTSSSGNG
+376 GRT
-384 GRRSSGGSTSKSKA
+384 
-398 KTKTKTSSAPTG
+398 
-410 SGGSSGSTTGAN
+410 SGGSSGGGKKSKKKVDNSGGGGDNDNNNNTNNQGGTPTKTTNGYTALILNYKLFGDSKNFEKKVNELYAN
-422 GYNQLLAL
+422 GSVTDADYEK
-430 YRLHGNS
+430 
-437 TMFNTLASQL
+437 F
-447 IQKGKVSEAEYN
+447 
-459 KLKQQIDAG
+459 LKNRSKWGDE
-468 RLKSNSTKG
+468 KEKKPKTKWV
-477 LLR
+477 

>member
-1 MDGEIYA
+1 
-8 VRAKP
+8 
-13 RSQRH
+13 
-18 SRNGFPKRSEE
+18 
-29 NLLTTKKE
+29 
-37 EKGMAKTFDELMK
+37 MAKSFEELMEL
-50 QYGHTKIGAADMALG
+50 YGSNKIGNADMALG
-65 RDNPGALETI
+65 RNNPGALETI

-103 AYGSYSGAA
+103 AYGSYSGGG
-112 DGMQGKYSPTYVKP
+112 DGMKGQYSPTYVKP

-143 EAYKNPAPTWTPRY
+143 EAYKNPAPTWTPKY
-157 EAEIQGL
+157 EAEIQGI

-179 EDPMYQQYRDQYIR
+179 EDKMYQQYRDQYIR
-193 EGKRAMKDTA
+193 EGQRAMKDTA
-203 AQTAALTGGY
+203 AQTAAMTGGY

-228 YLVALNDRVPQ
+228 YLAGLNDRVPQ

-277 GQHNTDRNF
+277 GQYNTDRNF

-292 AAMSQNNYENEFDR
+292 AAMDQNNHENEFDR
-306 NLFESDRS
+306 SLFESDRN

-321 WNFQQQQQ
+321 WKFQQQQQ

-344 ELGFDTSYLKYMQDM
+344 ELGFDISYLKYMQDM

-376 GTSSSGNG
+376 GRT
-384 GRRSSGGSTSKSKA
+384 
-398 KTKTKTSSAPTG
+398 
-410 SGGSSGSTTGAN
+410 SGGSSGGGKKSKKKVDNSGGGGDNDNNNNTNNQGGTPTKTTNGYTALILNYKLFGDSKNFEKKVNELYAN
-422 GYNQLLAL
+422 GSVTDADYEK
-430 YRLHGNS
+430 
-437 TMFNTLASQL
+437 F
-447 IQKGKVSEAEYN
+447 
-459 KLKQQIDAG
+459 LKNRSKWGDE
-468 RLKSNSTKG
+468 KEKKPKTKWV
-477 LLR
+477 

>member
-1 MDGEIYA
+1 
-8 VRAKP
+8 
-13 RSQRH
+13 
-18 SRNGFPKRSEE
+18 
-29 NLLTTKKE
+29 
-37 EKGMAKTFDELMK
+37 MAKSFEELMEL
-50 QYGHTKIGAADMALG
+50 YGSNKIGNADMALG
-65 RDNPGALETI
+65 RNNPGALETI

-103 AYGSYSGAA
+103 AYGSYSGGG
-112 DGMQGKYSPTYVKP
+112 DGMKGQYSPTYVKP

-164 LSDISNRKGFSYDMN
+164 LSDISNRKGFSYNMN

-193 EGKRAMKDTA
+193 EGQRAMKDTA

-228 YLVALNDRVPQ
+228 YLAGLNDVVPQ
-239 LEQMAYG
+239 LEQQAYG

-277 GQHNTDRNF
+277 GQYNTDRSF

-292 AAMSQNNYENEFDR
+292 AAMDQNNHENEFDR
-306 NLFESDRS
+306 SLFESDRN

-321 WNFQQQQQ
+321 WKFQQQQQ

-344 ELGFDTSYLKYMQDM
+344 ELGFDTSYLKYMQDI

-376 GTSSSGNG
+376 GRASGGSSG
-384 GRRSSGGSTSKSKA
+384 GRSSSGGSKSKF
-398 KTKTKTSSAPTG
+398 KTKTKTKTKTESTGKPTVDG
-410 SGGSSGSTTGAN
+410 DSGSTTGAN